1 MVENPETTGQQIAA
15 LPEWLR
21 LQGRTH
27 PEMDPAEAE
36 WCSMLHAAALEI
48 ERLRSAILGAQ
59 AAFCQEHPDAA
70 MAILVQT
77 GVQTV

>member
-1 MVENPETTGQQIAA
+1 MSDNQTTDPRVAA

-36 WCSMLHAAALEI
+36 WCSMLTAAATEI
-48 ERLRSAILGAQ
+48 ERLRRIEVAARVQADCYGAYPGLH
-59 AAFCQEHPDAA
+59 AALKDHNDE
-70 MAILVQT
+70 
-77 GVQTV
+77 